1 MVNSIQLKYAT
12 AIQAINS
19 DFEGT
24 ITGNTEDALVVDWKG
39 QPEISVA
46 DIKAKITEME
56 TAEANEVTAKA
67 TDQANGNQKLL
78 DLGLTQA
85 EATALTGYKPTE

>member
-1 MVNSIQLKYAT
+1 MEEMIGLKYAN
-12 AIQAINS
+12 AICAINP
-19 DFEGT
+19 DLKGT
-24 ITGNTEDALVVDWKG
+24 VTGDAEEELEINWNG
-39 QPEISVA
+39 IAEISVA
-46 DIKAKITEME
+46 DIKAKITEMD

-67 TDQANGNQKLL
+67 TDKANGNQKLL